1 MINKRLLIRNL
12 LNHNDEN
19 SFYDKKRKIDLDSK
33 EGKAK
38 FLKHICALSNSN
50 PENNSYIV
58 IGVDDDTNKI
68 TGVDFF
74 DDSKIQDLINSCLV
88 NPPRIQYENISFPK
102 LQRHKVVALVTI
114 FPIEKLTSLKKNYWK
129 YNKGMVFFR
138 KGSSSSPTNTGF
150 ILKNSN
156 KALVQ
161 SLEKSSSN
169 TLSLTLKGVFDFMEQ
184 RPENLNP
191 QYLVFKELF
200 VLCWAG
206 EKQRVNNEVYYS
218 RVDIE
223 LVKEQVR
230 LFYSALDRVQ
240 IQINSESFIITEFV
254 QLGIS
259 NEYRYYPLE
268 KTIIHF
274 NDNGKYHIA
283 TEFLFQPPTFDRKH
297 LETVYSAN
305 NSILEKLMSNT
316 AISDTEKSAL
326 KGFPNAYLICS
337 VNGFQRAKEKL
348 QEASPFLK
356 QMEDKTTY
364 VQYKEVVRLLRKI
377 KYQNKE

>member
-58 IGVDDDTNKI
+58 IGIDDDSNKI
-68 TGVDFF
+68 LGVDFF
-74 DDSKIQDLINSCLV
+74 DDSKIQDLVNSCLV
-88 NPPRIQYENISFPK
+88 NPPKIQYENISFPK

-114 FPIEKLTSLKKNYWK
+114 FPINKLTSLKKNYWK

-150 ILKNSN
+150 VLKSSN
-156 KALVQ
+156 KTLVEN
-161 SLEKSSSN
+161 LEKSSSN

-191 QYLVFKELF
+191 KYLVFKESF

-206 EKQRVNNEVYYS
+206 EKLKVNDEVYYS

-223 LVKEQVR
+223 LIKEQVR

-240 IQINSESFIITEFV
+240 IQINSESFIITEYV
-254 QLGIS
+254 HLGIS
-259 NEYRYYPLE
+259 DTYQYYPLE

-283 TEFLFQPPTFDRKH
+283 TEFLFQPPTFNRKH
-297 LETVYSAN
+297 LESVYNN
-305 NSILEKLMSNT
+305 NSKLLKRLMSNVI
-316 AISDTEKSAL
+316 ISKAETQLL
-326 KGFPNAYLICS
+326 KGFPTTYLICS
-337 VNGFQRAKEKL
+337 INGFNLAKEQLKK
-348 QEASPFLK
+348 ASPFLK
-356 QMEDKTTY
+356 QMEDKTAY
-364 VQYKEVVRLLRKI
+364 IQYKEALRLLRKI
-377 KYQNKE
+377 KYQNK